1 MKIAV
6 FGASGM
12 IGQRITQE
20 ALARGHQVT
29 ALVRHPEN
37 VTASNP
43 NLTVQTAD
51 ALDPAS
57 VAAAV
62 AGHDVVV
69 SSISPNGQ
77 EPGVLVDSA
86 HSLLEGVERAGVKR
100 LIVVGGAGSLE
111 VAPGLQLIDSPEFP
125 AAWKPGAQAHREG
138 LNIYRQSKGQVDWT
152 FFSPANVIR
161 PGERT
166 GNYRIG
172 TDQLVVDAHGESRIS
187 AEDYAVA
194 LLDEIETPRFVR
206 QRFTAA
212 Y

>member
-29 ALVRHPEN
+29 ALGRHPEK
-37 VTASNP
+37 VTASHP
-43 NLTVQTAD
+43 NLTAQAAN

-62 AGHDVVV
+62 AGQDVVV
-69 SSISPNGQ
+69 SAISPNDQ
-77 EPGVLVDSA
+77 EPAVLVDSA
-86 HSLLEGVERAGVKR
+86 HALLEGLERAGVKR

-111 VAPGLQLIDSPEFP
+111 VAPGLQLVDSPQFP
-125 AAWKPGAQAHREG
+125 AAWRPGALAHRDG
-138 LNIYRQSKGQVDWT
+138 LNVYRQTNSSVDWT
-152 FFSPANVIR
+152 YFSPANFIA
-161 PGERT
+161 PGART
-166 GNYRIG
+166 GAYRTG
-172 TDQLVVDAHGESRIS
+172 AEQLVVDDKGESRIS

-194 LLDEIETPRFVR
+194 LVDEIETPRFTR